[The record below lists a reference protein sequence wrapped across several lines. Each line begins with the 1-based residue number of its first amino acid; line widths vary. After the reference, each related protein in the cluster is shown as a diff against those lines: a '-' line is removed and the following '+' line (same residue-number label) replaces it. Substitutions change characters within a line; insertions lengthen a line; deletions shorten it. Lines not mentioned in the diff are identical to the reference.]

1 MSQENMEGS
10 PILETFRRAYLVSN
24 EAFNRHDFEV
34 AFSGL
39 DADIEWHTVSD
50 VPGPRILRGRRA
62 VIEGFRE
69 LIAEFPDWRVEPQE
83 FIEGGDTILVRN
95 LATAKVQRAAYR
107 YVSRSRKCGHSD
119 KDGRPSFANISITR
133 KPSKPP
139 GWPGRRCRRRTS
151 RWSGG

>member
-95 LATAKVQRAAYR
+95 LATAKGAESGVPVCQPFTQVWAFRQGRSALVREYLDHEEALEAA
-107 YVSRSRKCGHSD
+107 GLA
-119 KDGRPSFANISITR
+119 G
-133 KPSKPP
+133 
-139 GWPGRRCRRRTS
+139 
-151 RWSGG
+151 